1 MFKKLLSLY
10 LWALKNEE
18 IFNGNFS
25 SMCIDV
31 CIDNVFKTKN

>member
-25 SMCIDV
+25 SMCT
-31 CIDNVFKTKN
+31 DNVFKTKN